1 MKFSD
6 SSAAVGPPL
15 VIADLQARL
24 TGVAQN
30 LLAGPVVIGSMDAGI
45 NLVRAIGQIERAL
58 EAVRLQVSR
67 QIDAMGVDGHSLSAE
82 DVLATAGKMSDGAA
96 KRAARR
102 SHLAL
107 SLPKLGAAGD
117 TGRVSP
123 ENMDAVSFTRWK
135 LRHNPDSQAG
145 FDARDTIIAAE
156 AQRRTNGSFRRWL
169 RDLTIEL
176 TTEND
181 ADDLEAERGRNRF
194 RIGKTTSGRFRGSFD
209 LDTLSGEQL
218 RNLVRA
224 TARSLATQKTNAGG
238 EAHHG
243 ENLDAEA
250 FLKIMDGDAA
260 AGRPLFNAV
269 VDLETLTE
277 GVHPGTIKRT
287 DSGTDLP
294 LSLIRRYLC
303 DSWIRHIGLNSNGVP
318 LAVGR
323 AYRTATPAQ
332 RSALAVIYE
341 TCACCDT
348 PFPDCE
354 IHHITPWETGGLT
367 ELANLIPLC
376 STHHHKVH
384 EGGWKIQLQPDR
396 TLRLY
401 TPTNELWDTYPLPS
415 KTLIQIRQQSRH
427 QKQSSRS
434 NCGDLVH
441 QRRRPDK

>member
-6 SSAAVGPPL
+6 SSAAVGSPL
-15 VIADLQARL
+15 VVADVRARL
-24 TGVAQN
+24 VGVAED
-30 LLAGPVVIGSMDAGI
+30 LLAGPVLIGSMDAGI
-45 NLVRAIGQIERAL
+45 DLVRAIGQTERAL

-67 QIDAMGVDGHSLSAE
+67 QIDAVGVEGHSLSAE
-82 DVLATAGKMSDGAA
+82 DVLATAGKMSHGAA

-102 SHLAL
+102 AHLAL
-107 SLPKLGAAGD
+107 WLPLGAAGD

-156 AQRRTNGSFRRWL
+156 AQLRTNGSFRRWL
-169 RDLTIEL
+169 RDLTVEL

-181 ADDLEAERGRNRF
+181 ADDLEAERARNRF
-194 RIGKTTSGRFRGSFD
+194 RIGKTPSGRFRGSFD

-224 TARSLATQKTNAGG
+224 TTRSLATQKTNAG
-238 EAHHG
+238 EEVHYG
-243 ENLDAEA
+243 ENFDAEA
-250 FLKIMDGDAA
+250 FLKIMGGGAA

-269 VDLETLTE
+269 VDLETLTT
-277 GVHPGTIKRT
+277 GIHPGTIKRT

-294 LSLIRRYLC
+294 VSLIRRYLC
-303 DSWIRHIGLNSNGVP
+303 DSWIRHVGLNTNGVP

-323 AYRTATPAQ
+323 AYRTATDAQ

-348 PFPDCE
+348 PFPECE
-354 IHHITPWETGGLT
+354 IHHIIPWETGGLT

-384 EGGWKIQLQPDR
+384 EGGWTIQLQPDR

-401 TPTNELWDTYPLPS
+401 TPTNELRDTYPLPS
-415 KTLIQIRQQSRH
+415 KILVQIRQKSHR
-427 QKQSSRS
+427 QKQQGGYS
-434 NCGDLVH
+434 GKPLD
-441 QRRRPDK
+441 QRRQPHE

>member
-6 SSAAVGPPL
+6 SSAASGPP
-15 VIADLQARL
+15 VVTADLQVQL
-24 TGVAQN
+24 VGVAQD
-30 LLAGPVVIGSMDAGI
+30 LLAGPVLIGSMDAGI
-45 NLVRAIGQIERAL
+45 DLVRAIGQTERAL

-67 QIDAMGVDGHSLSAE
+67 QIDNMGVDGQSLSAE
-82 DVLATAGKMSDGAA
+82 DVLTTAGKMSDGNA

-102 SHLAL
+102 AHLAL
-107 SLPKLGAAGD
+107 SLPKLGEAGD

-123 ENMDAVSFTRWK
+123 ENLDAVSFTRWK
-135 LRHNPDSQAG
+135 LRYNPDSQAA
-145 FDARDTIIAAE
+145 FDARDAVICAE
-156 AQRRTNGSFRRWL
+156 ARRRKNGSFRRWL
-169 RDLTIEL
+169 RDLTVEL
-176 TTEND
+176 LAEDDTS
-181 ADDLEAERGRNRF
+181 DLEAERARNRF
-194 RIGKTTSGRFRGSFD
+194 RVGKTPSGRFRGSFD

-224 TARSLATQKTNAGG
+224 TARSLANQKTSAG
-238 EAHHG
+238 EEVHYG

-250 FLKIMDGDAA
+250 FLKIMGGGAA

-269 VDLETLTE
+269 VDLETLTT
-277 GVHPGTIKRT
+277 GPHPGTVKRT

-294 LSLIRRYLC
+294 VSLIRRYLC
-303 DSWIRHIGLNSNGVP
+303 DAWIRHVGLDANGVP

-323 AYRTATPAQ
+323 AYRTATEAQ

-354 IHHITPWETGGLT
+354 IHHIIPWESHGLT

-384 EGGWKIQLQPDR
+384 EGRWTIHLQPDR

-401 TPTNELWDTYPLPS
+401 TPDNELWQTYPLPS
-415 KTLIQIRQQSRH
+415 KTLIQIRRRSHRR
-427 QKQSSRS
+427 KQLAS
-434 NCGDLVH
+434 NGGELPG
-441 QRRRPDK
+441 QRRQAHK